1 MPNSSNHTTSI
12 PALLEASAFHFAKNL
27 KVKIINAFLRASTV
41 IPELFLHVFGWN
53 EQVRD
58 VESLVTPSEFSSKP
72 LFTYIPR
79 VDGGAGLDE
88 HLDHVVVLPPA
99 RQVERRV
106 VQRLLH
112 VLDLRL
118 SLVREQLPAH
128 VDVARVDRGEQ
139 RDVAILREKKG

>member
-1 MPNSSNHTTSI
+1 M
-12 PALLEASAFHFAKNL
+12 
-27 KVKIINAFLRASTV
+27 
-41 IPELFLHVFGWN
+41 
-53 EQVRD
+53 
-58 VESLVTPSEFSSKP
+58 
-72 LFTYIPR
+72 FTYIPR
-79 VDGGAGLDE
+79 VDGGTSLDE

-139 RDVAILREKKG
+139 RDVAILREENRVALGDVYVFAV